1 MMNNYDQHLN
11 LPTPS
16 PLQLLYDVM
25 TLNASCWIP
34 RDIKDCADL
43 AEYTDLDREEVKQAL
58 RTIWLPIFK
67 FKSSL
72 TFALESMRT
81 SHPDEIESDFCTFY
95 LEVLK
100 DIEP

>member
-1 MMNNYDQHLN
+1 MNNYNQHLN
-11 LPTPS
+11 LPIPS

-25 TLNASCWIP
+25 TTHVSCWTP
-34 RDIKDCADL
+34 KELDDCEDL
-43 AEYTDLDREEVKQAL
+43 AEYTGLDRDEVIEEL

-72 TFALESMRT
+72 TIALESMKA
-81 SHPDEIESDFCTFY
+81 SHPDEIESDFCAYY

-100 DIEP
+100 EMKK